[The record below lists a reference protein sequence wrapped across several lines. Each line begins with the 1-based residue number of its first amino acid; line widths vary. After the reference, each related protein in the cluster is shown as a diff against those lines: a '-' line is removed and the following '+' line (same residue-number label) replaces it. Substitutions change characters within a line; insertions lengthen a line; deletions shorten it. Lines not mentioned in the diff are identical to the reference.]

1 METRSGSPLRAIF
14 FDAGNTLI
22 RMNYAAIADQLALL
36 GHQVAL
42 EVVRHAEWRAR
53 VRLDDELLARP
64 GASTESGSS
73 RHAYL
78 RLVLEELGLT
88 DEATARAMRQWR
100 ERYRV
105 PLGIFDVVDPDSVAA
120 LMLARQAGLGT
131 AVISNSNGSAEALLA
146 ALGLAP
152 HLDFVVDSF
161 VVGVEKPDARIF
173 RIALA
178 RAGLEPS
185 QAVYVGDLYSVDVA
199 GARGAG
205 LEAVLIDP
213 GGHWGTRDCPS
224 APGPLEAVRL
234 ILGQGNVAGGSATR
248 EGTRGDSG
256 AGRHR

>member
-1 METRSGSPLRAIF
+1 MGPNRGGAVRAIF
-14 FDAGNTLI
+14 FDAGNTLV
-22 RMNYAAIADQLALL
+22 RMNYAAIVEQLAVL

-42 EVVRHAEWRAR
+42 DVVREAEWRAR

-78 RLVLEELGLT
+78 RLVLEELGLA
-88 DEATARAMRQWR
+88 DDATARAMSQWR

-105 PLGIFDVVDPDSVAA
+105 PIGIFDVVDPEAAAA
-120 LMLARQAGLGT
+120 LTLARQAGLRT
-131 AVISNSNGSAEALLA
+131 AVISNSNGTVEALLTS
-146 ALGLAP
+146 LGLAP

-161 VVGVEKPDARIF
+161 VVGLEKPDARIF
-173 RIALA
+173 QLAVA

-205 LEAVLIDP
+205 LDAVLIDP
-213 GGHWGTRDCPS
+213 GGHWGRRDCPQAS
-224 APGPLEAVRL
+224 GPVEAVRL
-234 ILGQGNVAGGSATR
+234 VLARQNIAGGAGYSGR
-248 EGTRGDSG
+248 ETRG
-256 AGRHR
+256 

>member
-1 METRSGSPLRAIF
+1 MQTSSGRPLRAIF

-22 RMNYAAIADQLALL
+22 RMNYAAIADQLGVL
-36 GHQVAL
+36 GHQIVPEA
-42 EVVRHAEWRAR
+42 VRHAEWRAR

-88 DEATARAMRQWR
+88 DEATAQAMSQWR

-105 PLGIFDVVDPDSVAA
+105 PVGIFDVVDPDAAAA

-131 AVISNSNGSAEALLA
+131 AVISNSNGTVEALLA
-146 ALGLAP
+146 SLGLAP

-161 VVGVEKPDARIF
+161 AVGVEKPDARIF

-178 RAGLEPS
+178 RAGLEPF

-199 GARGAG
+199 GARRAG

-213 GGHWGTRDCPS
+213 GGHWGRRDCPR
-224 APGPLEAVRL
+224 APGPVEAVRL
-234 ILGQGNVAGGSATR
+234 VLAR
-248 EGTRGDSG
+248 
-256 AGRHR
+256 

>member
-1 METRSGSPLRAIF
+1 MELSMGGALRAIF

-22 RMNYAAIADQLALL
+22 RMNYAAIVAQLTVL
-36 GHQVAL
+36 GHPVTL
-42 EVVRHAEWRAR
+42 DVVRQAEWRAR
-53 VRLDDELLARP
+53 VRLDDELLACP

-88 DEATARAMRQWR
+88 DAATLGAMISWR

-105 PLGIFDVVDPDSVAA
+105 PIGIFDVVDPDAAAA

-131 AVISNSNGSAEALLA
+131 AVISNSNGTVEALLA
-146 ALGLAP
+146 SLGLGA
-152 HLDFVVDSF
+152 HLDFVIDSC
-161 VVGVEKPDARIF
+161 VVGVEKPDAHIF
-173 RIALA
+173 RLALA
-178 RAGLEPS
+178 RAGLEQPS

-213 GGHWGTRDCPS
+213 GGHWGPRDCRR
-224 APGPLEAVRL
+224 APGPVEAVRL
-234 ILGQGNVAGGSATR
+234 ILAGDDRRAGYSGR
-248 EGTRGDSG
+248 ETRG
-256 AGRHR
+256 

>member
-1 METRSGSPLRAIF
+1 MELSTGGALRAIF

-22 RMNYAAIADQLALL
+22 RMNYAAIVAQLAVL
-36 GHQVAL
+36 GHPVTL
-42 EVVRHAEWRAR
+42 DVVRQAEWRAR
-53 VRLDDELLARP
+53 VRLDDELLASP

-88 DEATARAMRQWR
+88 DAATVRAMISWR

-105 PLGIFDVVDPDSVAA
+105 PVGIFDVVDPDAAAA
-120 LMLARQAGLGT
+120 LMLARHAGLGT
-131 AVISNSNGSAEALLA
+131 AVISNSNGTVEALLTS
-146 ALGLAP
+146 LGLGA
-152 HLDFVVDSF
+152 HLDFVIDSF

-173 RIALA
+173 RLALA

-213 GGHWGTRDCPS
+213 GGHWGPRDCRR
-224 APGPLEAVRL
+224 APGPVEAVRL
-234 ILGQGNVAGGSATR
+234 ILASDDRRAGYSGR
-248 EGTRGDSG
+248 ETRG
-256 AGRHR
+256 